1 MVVDT
6 SVAFFSRTTP
16 AKLNELQRQKN
27 SQTAFLVNKQS
38 NIQPPRKLFDEYIS
52 YLSTTITEVNRIA
65 ATLNNPNE
73 EPAERM
79 IKENERKE
87 GFFCTKFRV
96 GHGKNQVDVTLTL
109 PPKKPI
115 LLIMGASH
123 CGRMANLYIP
133 DAAENNPRW
142 TQVTSFGREPAT

>member
-1 MVVDT
+1 M
-6 SVAFFSRTTP
+6 
-16 AKLNELQRQKN
+16 
-27 SQTAFLVNKQS
+27 
-38 NIQPPRKLFDEYIS
+38 PPRKLFDEYIS

-96 GHGKNQVDVTLTL
+96 GHGKIKSTS
-109 PPKKPI
+109 P
-115 LLIMGASH
+115 LLFRLRNRS
-123 CGRMANLYIP
+123 C
-133 DAAENNPRW
+133 
-142 TQVTSFGREPAT
+142 

>member
-52 YLSTTITEVNRIA
+52 YLFTTITEVNRIA

-87 GFFCTKFRV
+87 GFF
-96 GHGKNQVDVTLTL
+96 
-109 PPKKPI
+109 
-115 LLIMGASH
+115 
-123 CGRMANLYIP
+123 LYEI
-133 DAAENNPRW
+133 
-142 TQVTSFGREPAT
+142 